1 MVFNQIQTMTDWIG
15 SQAHGISSFP
25 LLFSKLTFELT
36 LLAQQ
41 VSDPDLFGQV
51 QRAWNHFVQSGQI
64 WALFLGV
71 IIGYFIR
78 GMTGVG

>member
-1 MVFNQIQTMTDWIG
+1 MVHHIQTMSTWLS
-15 SQAHGISSFP
+15 SQIHEINSLPF
-25 LLFSKLTFELT
+25 LFSKLSFELT

-51 QRAWNHFVQSGQI
+51 QRAWSHFVQSGQI
-64 WALFLGV
+64 WALFMGV

-78 GMTGVG
+78 GMSGIG